1 MSGDQQTSG
10 CDVALATCDELPALT
25 ADDQLLLAALRQR
38 GLHAEPVVWTDRDVD
53 WPGVRLCVIRSTWDY
68 MTRLEAYLAW
78 AERVEKVTAL
88 WNPLEVIRW
97 NTHKSY
103 LEELAGRGVRVVP
116 TLWLEKGARVDL
128 RELLID
134 QGWRDAVIKP
144 AVSATARETI
154 RLGVTGTDPAQEHLD
169 RLLAVED
176 MLVQPFLR
184 RVESDGEL
192 SLQFIDGEFTHA
204 IRKRPVKGDYRV
216 QDEFGGSMEPV
227 EPEADEL
234 QFAVHALQTARREM
248 LYVRVDVMRDNN
260 GGLCLSE
267 LELVEPMLYFR
278 QHPLAAESLADAIL
292 RRLPSA

>member
-1 MSGDQQTSG
+1 LSE
-10 CDVALATCDELPALT
+10 CDVALATCDELPTLT
-25 ADDQLLLAALRQR
+25 ADDQVLLAVLRQR
-38 GLHAEPVVWTDRDVD
+38 GLQAKPVVWTDQGVD

-68 MTRLEAYLAW
+68 MTKLEEYLAW
-78 AERVEKVTAL
+78 AERVGKVAPL

-116 TLWLEKGARVDL
+116 TVWLERGARVDL
-128 RELLID
+128 GALLGG

-154 RLGVTGTDPAQEHLD
+154 RLERTGRAAAQEHLD

-184 RVESDGEL
+184 RVETHGEL

-204 IRKRPVKGDYRV
+204 IRKRPGPGDYRV
-216 QDEFGGSMEPV
+216 QDEFGGSMDLVKPA
-227 EPEADEL
+227 ADEL
-234 QFAVHALQTARREM
+234 QFAAHALQTARRDT
-248 LYVRVDVMRDNN
+248 LYARVDVMRDDD
-260 GGLCLSE
+260 GRLCLAE
-267 LELVEPMLYFR
+267 LELVEPMLYLR
-278 QHPLAAESLADAIL
+278 QHPLAAEKLADAIL
-292 RRLPSA
+292 RRLRPR